1 MACLWQ
7 ALPQFT
13 AMQIINLV
21 RSAGDRFEYPDNVFG
36 YGIPDYWK
44 ALEWGRTRDSG
55 NASRM

>member
-1 MACLWQ
+1 
-7 ALPQFT
+7 
-13 AMQIINLV
+13 MQIINLV

-44 ALEWGRTRDSG
+44 ALEWGRTRDYG